1 MLETNFSNIDWFIV
15 VAYLAGTVV
24 IGLWVNRYIK
34 GMGDFLVAGRSLRT
48 RLGIATMI
56 GSELGLVTAM
66 FAAQKGF
73 TTGFSAFHIGLMAGI
88 ATLIVGVTGFIVV
101 PLRRMGIMTIPE
113 FYEKRF
119 RSRSLRIVGG
129 FILAAAGIL
138 NMGLFLKAGAVFV
151 SGITGIDDDAVKW
164 VMTVMIV
171 LVLFYTCLGGM
182 VSVIITDYIQFVV
195 LSFGLLLTCVI
206 AVQKIGW
213 SKLVDG
219 VERIYSDQGFNPL
232 VAEGV
237 GGSYVSYMF
246 FLGVI
251 SCAVWQTAV
260 MRACAAESVAVVKK
274 MYLWSS
280 LGFMIRFLIP
290 QFIGICALVYFY
302 DMGAPGPFFESG
314 FLWGQVSNAPDVTM
328 KAMPIF
334 LGKLLPVGL
343 LGIVAAGM
351 IAAFMSTHDT
361 YLLCWSSVLTE
372 DVVNPLAS
380 KKMSQRA
387 RIVLTRTFLVMI
399 AVFLVIWG
407 LWYDLGQDLWDY
419 MAVSGSIYFTG
430 AFAILLLGLYWKL
443 ASTAGA
449 FSALFIGTLAVIGL
463 KPVQAAF
470 GMDEFFKEKGI
481 ESHHI
486 GLTVSFIAI
495 IAMIVMSVVVP
506 DQKERTENFN

>member
-1 MLETNFSNIDWFIV
+1 
-15 VAYLAGTVV
+15 
-24 IGLWVNRYIK
+24 
-34 GMGDFLVAGRSLRT
+34 
-48 RLGIATMI
+48 
-56 GSELGLVTAM
+56 
-66 FAAQKGF
+66 
-73 TTGFSAFHIGLMAGI
+73 
-88 ATLIVGVTGFIVV
+88 
-101 PLRRMGIMTIPE
+101 
-113 FYEKRF
+113 
-119 RSRSLRIVGG
+119 
-129 FILAAAGIL
+129 
-138 NMGLFLKAGAVFV
+138 
-151 SGITGIDDDAVKW
+151 
-164 VMTVMIV
+164 
-171 LVLFYTCLGGM
+171 M
-182 VSVIITDYIQFVV
+182 VSVIITDYVQFVV

-213 SKLVDG
+213 STLVKG
-219 VERIYSDQGFNPL
+219 VEKIYSEEGFNPL

-237 GGSYVSYMF
+237 GGSYVSWMF

-302 DMGAPGPFFESG
+302 DMGPVEPFFDSD
-314 FLWGQVSNAPDVTM
+314 GQVSNDPEVTM

-380 KKMSQRA
+380 KRMSQRA
-387 RIVLTRTFLVMI
+387 RIVLTRAFLVMI
-399 AVFLVIWG
+399 AIFLVIWG

-419 MAVSGSIYFTG
+419 MAVSGAIYFTG
-430 AFAILLLGLYWKL
+430 AFAILLLGLYWKR
-443 ASTAGA
+443 ASTTGA

-463 KPVQAAF
+463 KPVQAKL
-470 GMDEFFKEKGI
+470 DLVDYFKEKGI

-495 IAMIVMSVVVP
+495 IGMIVMSVVVP

>member
-1 MLETNFSNIDWFIV
+1 
-15 VAYLAGTVV
+15 
-24 IGLWVNRYIK
+24 
-34 GMGDFLVAGRSLRT
+34 
-48 RLGIATMI
+48 
-56 GSELGLVTAM
+56 
-66 FAAQKGF
+66 
-73 TTGFSAFHIGLMAGI
+73 
-88 ATLIVGVTGFIVV
+88 
-101 PLRRMGIMTIPE
+101 
-113 FYEKRF
+113 
-119 RSRSLRIVGG
+119 
-129 FILAAAGIL
+129 
-138 NMGLFLKAGAVFV
+138 
-151 SGITGIDDDAVKW
+151 
-164 VMTVMIV
+164 
-171 LVLFYTCLGGM
+171 M
-182 VSVIITDYIQFVV
+182 VSVIITDYVQFVV
-195 LSFGLLLTCVI
+195 LSLGLLVTCVI

-213 SKLVDG
+213 STLVNG
-219 VERIYSDQGFNPL
+219 VDKIYSDQGFNPL
-232 VAEGV
+232 VAEGI
-237 GGSYVSYMF
+237 GGSYVGWMF

-302 DMGAPGPFFESG
+302 DMGAIGPFFDAT
-314 FLWGQVSNAPDVTM
+314 GQVSNDSGVTM

-380 KKMSQRA
+380 KRMSQRS

-463 KPVQAAF
+463 KPVQKF
-470 GMDEFFKEKGI
+470 LQLDDFFIEEGI

-486 GLTVSFIAI
+486 GLTVSFIAVI
-495 IAMIVMSVVVP
+495 GMMLVSLLVP
-506 DQKERTENFN
+506 DKKERTENFN